1 VDEQVTAPPREQTRA
16 RYPDECGYAKRDGV
30 RVYYEAY
37 GKGEPTILFL
47 PTWEI
52 THSRAWKFQIP
63 YFARHGRVVTFD
75 RRGNGRSDRPVDV
88 GACDRRATVGDA
100 LAVLDKAGAGRV
112 VVVSWCCAGEDLI
125 LAAEHAERVA
135 GLVLIAPDLLLT
147 ADPAEETGPYPFD
160 EEPLTLEGWAKWN
173 RHYWLCDWPG
183 FLEFF
188 FAQTFTEPHSTKQI
202 EDAVG
207 WGLQTDPQTILRGMD
222 AQWTNDRES
231 VLRLCAQLRCPTLV
245 IQGSEDAVVGPARG
259 AAVAAAMPR
268 AQLITL
274 EGCGHAPHLRDPVIT
289 NLLIRDFVS
298 SCGAAASAAAGSVH
312 PERALHLLVDRA
324 RKRGT
329 AS

>member
-1 VDEQVTAPPREQTRA
+1 MDRPVDGLMAAPPREQTRA
-16 RYPDECGYAKRDGV
+16 RYPDESGYAARDGV

-37 GKGEPTILFL
+37 GTGEPTILFL

-52 THSRAWKFQIP
+52 VHSRAWKFQIP

-88 GACDRRATVGDA
+88 QACGRRAAVGDA

-112 VVVSWCCAGEDLI
+112 VVVSWCVAGDDLI
-125 LAAEHAERVA
+125 LAAEYADRVA
-135 GLVLIAPDLLLT
+135 GLVLIGPDLLLT
-147 ADPAEETGPYPFD
+147 DDPAAEEGPYPFD
-160 EEPLTLEGWAKWN
+160 EEPLTLKGWAKWN
-173 RHYWLCDWPG
+173 RHYWLRDWPG
-183 FLEFF
+183 FVEFF
-188 FAQTFTEPHSTKQI
+188 ITKTFTEPHSTKQI
-202 EDAVG
+202 EDAIG

-222 AQWTNDRES
+222 AQWTNDREY
-231 VLRLCAQLRCPTLV
+231 VLRLCAQLRCPTLI

-259 AAVAAAMPR
+259 AAVAGAIPH

-298 SCGAAASAAAGSVH
+298 SCGAAAPAAAVSA
-312 PERALHLLVDRA
+312 P
-324 RKRGT
+324 
-329 AS
+329 